1 MFVSDEKGAVH
12 ALDRAGGTSVWT
24 QDKLSWRRLTAPLA
38 LGHEIAV
45 GDAEGYVHFLSRDAG
60 SFVGRTA
67 TDGSPIGSAPVR
79 VDGGFL
85 VQTAKGGLFAFS
97 TQ

>member
-1 MFVSDEKGAVH
+1 
-12 ALDRAGGTSVWT
+12 
-24 QDKLSWRRLTAPLA
+24 LTAPLA
-38 LGHEIAV
+38 LGREVAV
-45 GDAEGYVHFLSRDAG
+45 GDAEGYVHFLSRESG
-60 SFVGRTA
+60 GFVGRTA

-85 VQTAKGGLFAFS
+85 VQTAKGALYAFS